1 MSSILVTGATGTV
14 GALTGSQALD
24 YYGARLLRGRAVVYA
39 NPSAPRFVRTARA
52 EGLALPL
59 ILVMLGIYTTARL
72 GLAAA
77 VTGDTARLLGRPP
90 TTLQRFVEEYKDCW
104 I

>member
-1 MSSILVTGATGTV
+1 M
-14 GALTGSQALD
+14 
-24 YYGARLLRGRAVVYA
+24 
-39 NPSAPRFVRTARA
+39 RTARA

>member
-1 MSSILVTGATGTV
+1 
-14 GALTGSQALD
+14 
-24 YYGARLLRGRAVVYA
+24 
-39 NPSAPRFVRTARA
+39 
-52 EGLALPL
+52 
-59 ILVMLGIYTTARL
+59 MLGIYTTARL